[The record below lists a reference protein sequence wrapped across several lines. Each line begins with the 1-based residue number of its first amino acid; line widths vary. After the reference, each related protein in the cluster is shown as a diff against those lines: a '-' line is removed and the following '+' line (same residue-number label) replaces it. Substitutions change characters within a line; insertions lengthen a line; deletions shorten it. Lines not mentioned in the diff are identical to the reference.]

1 VKINHEVYEQCQDQF
16 GEFHI
21 LDKSKCP
28 KGIQI
33 IAERILKLVDHWQ
46 NGLGEKMPRYN
57 TMTELDKII
66 ILEYWK
72 EYDGITIDSMTAFES
87 WFLECATFP
96 DMITRA
102 FRILVSHHYVL
113 PRQDV
118 LDRAQEAGA
127 NYARRF

>member
-28 KGIQI
+28 KGIQV
-33 IAERILKLVDHWQ
+33 IAERILKLVDRWQ

-87 WFLECATFP
+87 WFTECATFP

-102 FRILVSHHYVL
+102 MRFLAGHHYLVIDA
-113 PRQDV
+113 RVQEA
-118 LDRAQEAGA
+118 AQLAGA